1 MQATVNQP
9 IDELRRV
16 RVSAIRLLA
25 TDILAFDLI
34 AADGRP
40 LAPFTAGSHVD
51 VYTPSG
57 VVRQYSLCSDPR
69 ERNFYTIAVKNELA
83 GRGGSTSMHANV
95 EVGTLLGI
103 AGPRNHFP
111 LLTHAKSSVFVAGGI
126 GITPIYAMIQTLAAN
141 DGDWTLHYCARSEE
155 HAAFHDELTLHYPS
169 RVKRYFSESPL
180 LDPREVLRDIGAES
194 HLYCC
199 GPAGLMKAV
208 QDAGSPDDAARLHFE
223 WFSAPAAPHAE
234 NQGFE
239 VQLASTGAVL
249 EIPPEKSILHV
260 LREQGIDV
268 PCSCEE
274 GVCGSCETRIVSGE
288 VEHRDALL
296 TAAERQANRSMMVC
310 VSRARGRVV
319 LDL

>member
-1 MQATVNQP
+1 VNES
-9 IDELRRV
+9 IDALRRV
-16 RVSAIRLLA
+16 RVSAIRKLA
-25 TDILAFDLI
+25 VDILAFDLT
-34 AADGRP
+34 AADGRA

-57 VVRQYSLCSDPR
+57 NVRQYSLCGDPSESDR
-69 ERNFYTIAVKNELA
+69 YTIAIKNELP

-95 EVGTLLGI
+95 EVGAVLGI

-111 LLTHAKSSVFVAGGI
+111 LVEYAARSVFVAGGI
-126 GITPIYAMIQTLAAN
+126 GITPIYAMIQTLIAN
-141 DGDWTLHYCARSEE
+141 DGEWTLHYCARSES
-155 HAAFHDELTLHYPS
+155 HAAFHAELFERYPG
-169 RVKRYFSESPL
+169 RVKRYFSELPL
-180 LDPREVLRDIGAES
+180 LDPHALLRDISADT

-199 GPAGLMKAV
+199 GPAGLMTAV
-208 QDAGSPDDAARLHFE
+208 LEAGTPETISRLHFE
-223 WFSAPAAPHAE
+223 WFSAPASTHAN
-234 NQGFE
+234 NQTFE

-260 LREQGIDV
+260 LRERGIEV

-274 GVCGSCETRIVSGE
+274 GVCGTCETRVVSGDI
-288 VEHRDALL
+288 EHRDALL
-296 TAAERQANRSMMVC
+296 SALERKANRSMMVC